1 MSFPNVF
8 IGNPVANISW
18 IPSQAENDKLKD
30 ILSKKK
36 YFLLMK
42 SKLENILK
50 EKIISSNS
58 IGGGCI
64 ADAKKITTESG
75 NSYFVKQY
83 SKSEIHRTEAN
94 GLKELAKANAIRIPQ
109 VIHHDDSILILEFIQ
124 SANQVKNF
132 SEIFGRQFAELHKY
146 TSDKFGFYE
155 NNFCGLTPQ
164 MNIPQNSNW
173 TEFYFENRLLFQYK
187 LAEHNGY
194 VSTEL
199 KNAFNHLEKEIH
211 NIIGGSREEPSL
223 LHGDLWT
230 GNYMTDEK
238 GMPCLIDPAVYY
250 GHREAD
256 LAMTKL
262 FGNFSPTFYSS
273 YQEAFPLAERCEF
286 RENIYK
292 LYHIFNHLNIFGK
305 GYYSQVIDLM
315 ESYS

>member
-1 MSFPNVF
+1 
-8 IGNPVANISW
+8 
-18 IPSQAENDKLKD
+18 
-30 ILSKKK
+30 
-36 YFLLMK
+36 MK

-50 EKIISSNS
+50 EKIISANS

-64 ADAKKITTESG
+64 ANAQKITTESG
-75 NSYFVKQY
+75 NLYFVKQY

-109 VIHHDDSILILEFIQ
+109 VIHHDDSILVLEYIQ

-132 SEIFGRQFAELHKY
+132 SVIFGRQFAELHKY

-155 NNFCGLTPQ
+155 DNFCGSTTQKNLPQ
-164 MNIPQNSNW
+164 KSNW
-173 TEFYFENRLLFQYK
+173 AEFYLENRLLFQYK
-187 LAEHNGY
+187 LAEQNGY
-194 VSTEL
+194 VSPEMQHT
-199 KNAFNHLEKEIH
+199 FHHLEKEIH
-211 NIIGGSREEPSL
+211 NIIGGSEEEPSL
-223 LHGDLWT
+223 LHGDLWS

-262 FGNFSPTFYSS
+262 FGNFGSTFYSS
-273 YQEAFPLAERCEF
+273 YQETFPLHEGWEF

-292 LYHIFNHLNIFGK
+292 LYHIFNHLNIFGE

-315 ESYS
+315 ESYT